1 MGVVAVS
8 GLIFLVRVEPSP
20 TTALIFLALTHP
32 SATVEARE
40 GPRNHTLFLLLLLLL
55 LLLPLLL
62 LLLLQPPLP
71 PVTNKLLRNNGRS
84 SARKNLL
91 LPESAD
97 FVSVMESESK
107 GKDTRRAALD
117 TAAAKHIQV
126 AKAAAQ
132 GQGVDR
138 HLYAMRTAAAEA
150 NGGEGQMGREFFGD
164 PLAAETSGWRL
175 STSNVSMP
183 FLSSFG

>member
-1 MGVVAVS
+1 MRGGCFRFSFLGES
-8 GLIFLVRVEPSP
+8 GTLSDHS
-20 TTALIFLALTHP
+20 ANFLALTHP

-40 GPRNHTLFLLLLLLL
+40 GPRNQTLFLLLLL
-55 LLLPLLL
+55 P

-71 PVTNKLLRNNGRS
+71 PVTKKLLRNNGRS
-84 SARKNLL
+84 SARKKLL

-117 TAAAKHIQV
+117 AAAAKHIQV

-138 HLYAMRTAAAEA
+138 HLYAMRAAAAEA